1 MNHSLAMIETISIPK
16 GIEAGDAMMKA
27 SLVELAAAQTVCAGK
42 FIVIVTGDVAAVKA
56 SLDAGAQTA
65 GQTLVDSMMIPNI
78 HPEVPL
84 AINACSEVEK
94 KDAIGILETFSL
106 CAAVLMADAAV
117 KSADVHLI
125 EVRLGRG
132 LGGKSFVIFTG
143 DVAAV
148 NAAAA
153 AAASLEEVQGLV
165 SQSVVIPSVHPD
177 IMRAIL

>member
-27 SLVELAAAQTVCAGK
+27 SAVDLAAAQTVCAGK

-56 SLDAGAQTA
+56 SMEAGAETA

-78 HPEVPL
+78 DPQVPL
-84 AINACSEVEK
+84 AINCCTEPHREDS
-94 KDAIGILETFSL
+94 IGILETFSL
-106 CAAVLMADAAV
+106 CAAVLMADTAV
-117 KSADVHLI
+117 KAADVHLT

-143 DVAAV
+143 DVAAARASV
-148 NAAAA
+148 KAAVEV
-153 AAASLEEVQGLV
+153 EEVQGLV

-177 IMRAIL
+177 IMKAIL

>member
-1 MNHSLAMIETISIPK
+1 MNYSLGMIETISIPK

-27 SLVELAAAQTVCAGK
+27 ATVDLAAAQAVCAGK

-56 SLDAGAQTA
+56 SVAAGVETA

-84 AINACSEVEK
+84 AINACTEVEK
-94 KDAIGILETFSL
+94 QDSIGLLETFSL

-117 KSADVHLI
+117 KAADVHLA

-143 DVAAV
+143 DVAAASASV
-148 NAAAA
+148 AAAT
-153 AAASLEEVQGLV
+153 SLEEVQGLV
-165 SQSVVIPSVHPD
+165 AQSVVIPSVHPD
-177 IMRAIL
+177 IMKAIL

>member
-1 MNHSLAMIETISIPK
+1 MSYSLAMIETISIPK

-27 SLVELAAAQTVCAGK
+27 ATVDLATAQAVCAGK
-42 FIVIVTGDVAAVKA
+42 FIVIVTGDVAAVRA
-56 SLDAGAQTA
+56 SMEAGAAVA
-65 GQTLVDSMMIPNI
+65 GQTLVDSMMIANI

-84 AINACSEVEK
+84 AINACTEVHRA
-94 KDAIGILETFSL
+94 DSVGLLETFSL

-117 KSADVHLI
+117 KAADVHLT

-143 DVAAV
+143 DVAAATASV
-148 NAAAA
+148 KAAIEM
-153 AAASLEEVQGLV
+153 EEVQGLV

-177 IMRAIL
+177 IMKAIL

>member
-1 MNHSLAMIETISIPK
+1 MSHSLAMIETISIPV

-27 SLVELAAAQTVCAGK
+27 AAVDLAAAQTVCAGK
-42 FIVIVTGDVAAVKA
+42 FIVIVTGDVAAVRA
-56 SLDAGAQTA
+56 SMEAGAATA
-65 GQTLVDSMMIPNI
+65 GQTLVDSMMIANI

-84 AINACSEVEK
+84 AINACTEVYKEES
-94 KDAIGILETFSL
+94 AGILETFSL

-117 KSADVHLI
+117 KAADVHLA

-148 NAAAA
+148 TASVKAAI
-153 AAASLEEVQGLV
+153 SLEEVQGLV

-177 IMRAIL
+177 IMKAIL